1 MRKLFENGSH
11 GMLAD
16 EMGLGK
22 TLQVIGLF
30 AFLREAG
37 VWGPVLIIAP
47 LSTLGNWRSHP
58 VICRWC
64 PTIPTMKF
72 HGDKEERK
80 RLRKEY
86 LEKPQSFVLLEI

>member
-47 LSTLGNWRSHP
+47 LSTLGNWMDELKKWIAFSS
-58 VICRWC
+58 C
-64 PTIPTMKF
+64 
-72 HGDKEERK
+72 
-80 RLRKEY
+80 Y
-86 LEKPQSFVLLEI
+86 L